1 MTVACFGI
9 SVPLAQT
16 AHYIGSMVWYAHPMR
31 DDLVYRMLVV
41 VLGALPVAITLLALF
56 MVH

>member
-1 MTVACFGI
+1 
-9 SVPLAQT
+9 
-16 AHYIGSMVWYAHPMR
+16 MR

-56 MVH
+56 YG